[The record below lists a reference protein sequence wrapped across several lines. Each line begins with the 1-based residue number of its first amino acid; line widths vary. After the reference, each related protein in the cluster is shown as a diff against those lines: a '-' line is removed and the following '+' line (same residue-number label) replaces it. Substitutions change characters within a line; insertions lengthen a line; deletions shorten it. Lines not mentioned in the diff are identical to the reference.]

1 MIENSFYFTIQVNF
15 VLFIFLLLSVT
26 VSGAQECFTKF
37 LNLLYKNSLNFLEG
51 LVVCCDSLILF
62 YITLHE
68 FPEII
73 LLWFNA
79 VKLQK
84 RNKRRKFLQSKVLF
98 VFGVLLVPFWN
109 IRNFLRV
116 DYFYF
121 WIWESYFLKYKR
133 NIRQY
138 KKAPFLKIWES
149 GLQYLIQIIETKS
162 FSRKIYRN
170 SEIVHFSEIN
180 QASSPYSKLQYIRKE
195 ARP

>member
-15 VLFIFLLLSVT
+15 VLFMFLLLSVT

-37 LNLLYKNSLNFLEG
+37 LNLLYKNSLNFLEA

-98 VFGVLLVPFWN
+98 VFGVLLVPF
-109 IRNFLRV
+109 
-116 DYFYF
+116 
-121 WIWESYFLKYKR
+121 
-133 NIRQY
+133 
-138 KKAPFLKIWES
+138 
-149 GLQYLIQIIETKS
+149 
-162 FSRKIYRN
+162 
-170 SEIVHFSEIN
+170 
-180 QASSPYSKLQYIRKE
+180 
-195 ARP
+195 

>member
-1 MIENSFYFTIQVNF
+1 MVIGSLLKMIENSFYFTIQVNF

-37 LNLLYKNSLNFLEG
+37 LNLLYKNSLNFLEA

-73 LLWFNA
+73 SLWFNA

-121 WIWESYFLKYKR
+121 WIWESYFLKYNR
-133 NIRQY
+133 NIRQGSFIFRNIRKLRFSKY
-138 KKAPFLKIWES
+138 KKVDYNISYKLLRPSHFLEKF
-149 GLQYLIQIIETKS
+149 IEILK
-162 FSRKIYRN
+162 
-170 SEIVHFSEIN
+170 
-180 QASSPYSKLQYIRKE
+180 
-195 ARP
+195 